1 MKMFRTLFAAA
12 AAGAVTLSAADL
24 SKVLDPKRWSPYECT
39 VTAAEGGG
47 LTVNMPV
54 DHKGGQKD
62 YPIGWPR
69 TYFQRLRP
77 EEKDWSKAKSVFFKF
92 KLEFTGTTQKFPVT
106 FHVRTLAPGAK
117 KAEGIAVLVP
127 GVVNNKEVAVEI
139 PLEKLK
145 NPENVAFFGF
155 SISESLYKHGEILKF
170 TVRDMKLIE
179 K

>member
-1 MKMFRTLFAAA
+1 MKMFRTFFTVA

-24 SKVLDPKRWSPYECT
+24 SKVLEPKRWSPAECT

-47 LTVNMPV
+47 MTVNMPV
-54 DHKGGQKD
+54 DHKAGQKD

-69 TYFQRLRP
+69 LYLQKLRP
-77 EEKDWSKAKSVFFKF
+77 EEKDWSKAKAVSFKF

-117 KAEGIAVLVP
+117 KAAGPSFLIPGI
-127 GVVNNKEVAVEI
+127 VNNKEVSVEI
-139 PLEKLK
+139 PLTKLK
-145 NPENVAFFGF
+145 NPENVDYFGF
-155 SISESLYKHGEILKF
+155 SISESQYKHGENFKF

>member
-12 AAGAVTLSAADL
+12 AAGAVTVSAADF
-24 SKVLDPKRWSPYECT
+24 SKIFEIKRWDPYECT
-39 VTAAEGGG
+39 VTAVEGGM
-47 LTVNMPV
+47 TVNMPI
-54 DHKGGQKD
+54 DHKGGEKN

-77 EEKDWSKAKSVFFKF
+77 EEKDWSKAKAVSFKF

-117 KAEGIAVLVP
+117 KVEGIAVLVP
-127 GVVNNKEVAVEI
+127 GIVNNKEVAVEI

>member
-12 AAGAVTLSAADL
+12 AAGAVTVSAADF
-24 SKVLDPKRWSPYECT
+24 SKIFEIKRWDPYECT
-39 VTAAEGGG
+39 VTAVEGGM
-47 LTVNMPV
+47 TVNMPI
-54 DHKGGQKD
+54 DHKGGEKN

-77 EEKDWSKAKSVFFKF
+77 EEKDWSKAKAVSFKF

-117 KAEGIAVLVP
+117 KVEGIAVLVP
-127 GVVNNKEVAVEI
+127 GIVNNKEVAVEI

-155 SISESLYKHGEILKF
+155 SISESQYKHGENLKF
-170 TVRDMKLIE
+170 TVRDMKLIG